1 MAEQGYSYVDI
12 LKHYYTGIDVEEG
25 TPYPGKQIEYGI
37 NKGVADKLKSKL
49 EEKGIE
55 VYLTDPSDDPTA
67 RASYT
72 NNLKPDIFVSL
83 HCNALEG
90 FDKDGKPIGTA
101 RGTEAWIYDDT
112 DSEEQ
117 AIDEFELAVRTVKSL
132 SEEIGKFSNG
142 FLGQLRFCR
151 CKYPYSCEDRQL
163 VPGLKEKCSPW
174 QATKGIPLLQSVTVC
189 PAILVEMEFYD
200 YSGEVIYK
208 GIPYPNMLELMNTE
222 IWREDAAQGIANGII
237 GYFEWRGLTYTA
249 KSPVDIIVTDP
260 DGLRISKQLN
270 EIPGATYIEID
281 LDGDG
286 DLDDQIRIPDRKIGD
301 YIITVIPEPDALPT
315 DTYTLEV
322 SLFGESIII
331 AENVQISDIPAQ
343 PYTVIS
349 TETGIIPPIIQAT
362 IDFDPDTLNLKSKGT
377 VVTVYIELPTGYDVS
392 QIDVSSIK
400 LNGTVP
406 ALAKPTE
413 IGDYDGD
420 GIPELMV
427 KFDRASV
434 IMLFDGKTVPGNYVI
449 EVTGTWEG
457 IRFKGT
463 ATIKV
468 ISPP

>member
-12 LKHYYTGIDVEEG
+12 LKHYYTGIDVEER
-25 TPYPGKQIEYGI
+25 TPNPDKQIEYGI

-49 EEKGIE
+49 EAKGIE

-101 RGTEAWIYDDT
+101 RGSEVWIYDDT
-112 DSEEQ
+112 DSSEQ
-117 AIDEFELAVRTVKSL
+117 ATSEHDLAVRIVNNL
-132 SEEIGKFSNG
+132 AAEIGSK
-142 FLGQLRFCR
+142 LR
-151 CKYPYSCEDRQL
+151 KGDYA
-163 VPGLKEKCSPW
+163 VWKEKENPW
-174 QATKGIPLLQSVTVC
+174 PNGIPILRGVTAC
-189 PAILVEMEFYD
+189 PAVLLEMEFYD
-200 YSGEVIYK
+200 YGKQVIYK
-208 GIPYPNMLELMNTE
+208 GITYPHMLELVNTE

-249 KSPVDIIVTDP
+249 KSPVDIIITDP

-301 YIITVIPEPDALPT
+301 YIIMVIPEPDALPT

-331 AENVQISDIPAQ
+331 AENVQISDIPTQ
-343 PYTVIS
+343 PYTITS
-349 TETGIIPPIIQAT
+349 TETGIIPQILDSILMIPR
-362 IDFDPDTLNLKSKGT
+362 SKCSF
-377 VVTVYIELPTGYDVS
+377 L
-392 QIDVSSIK
+392 
-400 LNGTVP
+400 
-406 ALAKPTE
+406 
-413 IGDYDGD
+413 
-420 GIPELMV
+420 
-427 KFDRASV
+427 
-434 IMLFDGKTVPGNYVI
+434 IMNI
-449 EVTGTWEG
+449 
-457 IRFKGT
+457 
-463 ATIKV
+463 
-468 ISPP
+468 